1 MAVDLQLGV
10 VASLLRRGKA
20 LDQLSTGLTLI
31 GAAIGLI
38 PMLVYASLWMLGLC
52 AALVIFG
59 LLEKYWALRVAF
71 DADLFQ
77 LMADSTQPLPERTLA
92 LDQALQNLRLQPAS
106 RADRSWDERSR
117 GALKLLRNQTQMLA
131 GQALLAVAAIVA
143 SPLLIFT
150 R

>member
-1 MAVDLQLGV
+1 MAVDLQLAV

-38 PMLVYASLWMLGLC
+38 PMLVYGSLWMHGLC

-59 LLEKYWALRVAF
+59 LLQKYWALRVAF

-77 LMADSTQPLPERTLA
+77 LMADSTQPLPECTLA
-92 LDQALQNLRLQPAS
+92 LDQVLQNLRLKPANG
-106 RADRSWDERSR
+106 ADRPWDERSR

-131 GQALLAVAAIVA
+131 AQALLAVAAIIA
-143 SPLLIFT
+143 SPALGFI